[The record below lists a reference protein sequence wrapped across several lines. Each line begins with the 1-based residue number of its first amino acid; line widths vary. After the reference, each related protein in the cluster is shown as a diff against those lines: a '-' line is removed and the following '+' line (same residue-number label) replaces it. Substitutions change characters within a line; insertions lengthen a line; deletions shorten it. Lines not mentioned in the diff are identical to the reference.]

1 MQVTTTDF
9 FFESVVEQ
17 LITKRNRELD
27 KMSAIICSIH
37 DNLNRFNGSF
47 YFYFVNVG
55 LDRYVYFYP

>member
-37 DNLNRFNGSF
+37 DNLNCFNGSF
-47 YFYFVNVG
+47 YFYFLNVG